1 MNTVEQIAAFTLRAR
16 HEDLS
21 ASARERLK
29 CHVLDTLGCAIGALS
44 AAPVRQIRAVIDEFG
59 GRELCTMIGGGK
71 TSPDRAALF
80 NGALVRYLDF
90 MDNFVAKNEVC
101 HPADNFGALLVAA
114 EYAGRSGQELLTALA
129 VAYQVQCRLIEEV
142 PTMRAGINYTTP
154 LAFSVAAGV
163 SRLLGLNAVQ
173 TANALALAGVDAISL
188 AVIQAEPVSQWKGL
202 ASADVNMHALQC
214 VFLARA
220 GITGPLGVF
229 DGPVGLYDLVKHKAD
244 IDWSKE
250 GLDVIERCAIKKFN
264 AEFQSQAVLEA
275 VMLLRQELGDLAN
288 GDAIEEITVD
298 VPRGAYEVIGGG
310 EYGPKTEC
318 HIKEQADHNLPY
330 LVAVALLDGEVWPE
344 QFDTERI
351 NRADVQAL
359 LRKVTV
365 RPKMTYSWSIPKELP
380 ARVTVSLH
388 EGATVHKEVTDYPGF
403 HTRPM
408 SWEQV
413 RAKFDRVTAPFAEPE
428 RQERIADLTAN
439 LEQNAVS
446 TLIGELA
453 GLPPNAV

>member
-1 MNTVEQIAAFTLRAR
+1 MTTVEQIAAFTLRVR
-16 HEDLS
+16 DEDLS
-21 ASARERLK
+21 NVHRERLK
-29 CHVLDTLGCAIGALS
+29 CHVLDTLGCAVGALS
-44 AAPVRQIRAVIDEFG
+44 AAPVRQIRGVIDEFG

-90 MDNFVAKNEVC
+90 MDNFVAKDEVC

-129 VAYQVQCRLIEEV
+129 VAYQVQCRLIEAL

-154 LAFSVAAGV
+154 LAFSIAAGAA
-163 SRLLGLNAVQ
+163 RLLGLNETQ
-173 TANALALAGVDAISL
+173 TAHALALAGVDGISL

-202 ASADVNMHALQC
+202 ASADVNAHALQC

-229 DGPVGLYDLVKHKAD
+229 DGPVGLYDLVKHKAS

-250 GLDVIERCAIKKFN
+250 GLDVIERCALKKFN

-275 VMLLRQELGDLAN
+275 IMLLRQEHGDLRVE
-288 GDAIEEITVD
+288 DIEEVTVD

-310 EYGPKTEC
+310 DYGPKTEC
-318 HIKEQADHNLPY
+318 HVKEQADHNLPY

-344 QFDTERI
+344 QFAAERI

-365 RPKMTYSWSIPKELP
+365 HPKMTYSWSIPKELP
-380 ARVTVSLH
+380 ARVAISRREGKTLH
-388 EGATVHKEVTDYPGF
+388 GEVTDYPGF

-408 SWEQV
+408 GWEQV
-413 RAKFDRVTAPFAEPE
+413 RAKFDRLTEPFADTGLRARVVET
-428 RQERIADLTAN
+428 AAN
-439 LEQNAVS
+439 LETCKTA
-446 TLIGELA
+446 ELLSLLA
-453 GLPPNAV
+453 QTGRSMA